1 MGFCQIQY
9 NYVDTDVQAGDRGY
23 ALAEQL
29 GIPMVIMEPI
39 KGGSLSYLPE
49 DIAAEMKAYAQKKH
63 FFLGIALGCQQ
74 TKCEGCLKWHV

>member
-1 MGFCQIQY
+1 MIPIIVFIFYFHHILSLIHICYEVFEEILTYRAWDFCQIQY

-39 KGGSLSYLPE
+39 KGLSL
-49 DIAAEMKAYAQKKH
+49 IH
-63 FFLGIALGCQQ
+63 I
-74 TKCEGCLKWHV
+74 